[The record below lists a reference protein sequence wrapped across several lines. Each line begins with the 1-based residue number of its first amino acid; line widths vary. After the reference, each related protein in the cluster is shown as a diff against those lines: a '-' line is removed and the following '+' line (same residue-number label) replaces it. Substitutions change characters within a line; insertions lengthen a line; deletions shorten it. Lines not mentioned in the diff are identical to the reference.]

1 MKNFLS
7 LKRFRKSNKKAK
19 TIIVKAGFL
28 KGHEVY
34 PVRRFRGYIDE
45 NSPFL
50 VKKMEDAI
58 RSLQEC
64 PIPEEVFKRAQGIK

>member
-7 LKRFRKSNKKAK
+7 LKRIRRKKKAK
-19 TIIVKAGFL
+19 TIIIKSGFL
-28 KGHEVY
+28 KGHEAY
-34 PVRRFRGYIDE
+34 PVHILRGYVDE

-50 VKKMEDAI
+50 VKKMEEAI

-64 PIPEEVFKRAQGIK
+64 PIPEEVFRRARGEK